1 MLIFEMKDV
10 TQEIFQTFQ
19 RLIPQLT
26 RDTPPPTWE
35 LLEAIAASPDTFVY
49 LVRYPEGDSPIV
61 GSATLATFQTPT
73 GRHGWIEDVV
83 VDYKARRQGI
93 GKALTEKCLDQAR
106 ELDLRSVNLTSR
118 PSREAA
124 NRLYQDLNFTL
135 RETNVY
141 RYSLDRK

>member
-1 MLIFEMKDV
+1 MRIFEMKDV

-26 RDTPPPTWE
+26 RDIPPPTLE

-49 LVRYPEGDSPIV
+49 LVRYPEADSPIV
-61 GSATLATFQTPT
+61 ASATLATFRTPT

-106 ELDLRSVNLTSR
+106 DLGLRSVNLTSR

-141 RYSLDRK
+141 RYSLD